1 MIVVEEQY
9 EKHPICPFCSTQVA
23 KLYTRQ
29 TRAFFGK
36 RYVYYCSNC
45 LKVLGL
51 SHRKGF
57 WMG

>member
-1 MIVVEEQY
+1 MIEFEEQN
-9 EKHPICPFCSTQVA
+9 EKNPICPFCSA
-23 KLYTRQ
+23 EIKKLYIREIKSLWG
-29 TRAFFGK
+29 R
-36 RYVYYCSNC
+36 RYLYFCSNC

>member
-1 MIVVEEQY
+1 MIEIEEQL
-9 EKHPICPFCSTQVA
+9 EKKPLCPFCSVPIA
-23 KLYTRQ
+23 KLYMRPI
-29 TRAFFGK
+29 RAFFGK
-36 RYVYYCSNC
+36 RYVYFCENC